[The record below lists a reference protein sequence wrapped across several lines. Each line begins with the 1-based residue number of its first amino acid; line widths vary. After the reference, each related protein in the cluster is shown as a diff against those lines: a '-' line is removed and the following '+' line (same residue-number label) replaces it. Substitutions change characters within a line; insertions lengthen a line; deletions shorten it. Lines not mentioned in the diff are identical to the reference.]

1 MTKHYTTCL
10 NAARSAV
17 VNVMGIKMCGDMDLL
32 GCILLAG
39 FVAIAVHPLVYGNLG
54 TSIVALMTPVR

>member
-1 MTKHYTTCL
+1 MMRYCVTCW
-10 NAARSAV
+10 NSTRTAV
-17 VNVMGIKMCGDMDLL
+17 LDVMGIKMCGEMDLL

-39 FVAIAVHPLVYGNLG
+39 FVAIAVHPLIYGNVG

>member
-1 MTKHYTTCL
+1 
-10 NAARSAV
+10 
-17 VNVMGIKMCGDMDLL
+17 MGIKMCGDMDLL

-39 FVAIAVHPLVYGNLG
+39 FVAIAVHPLIYGNVG

>member
-1 MTKHYTTCL
+1 MAKHTVTCW
-10 NAARSAV
+10 NSVRSAV
-17 VNVMGIKMCGDMDLL
+17 DTVMGIKMCGDMDLL

-39 FVAIAVHPLVYGNLG
+39 FVAIAIHPLVYGNLG